1 MVKREL
7 GRQFHINSVKYT
19 CMYIPI
25 WIIVAAV
32 VAYYFWSKS
41 KQEQRQD
48 NTVGRCEEVVYH
60 YKQSLMEFAHFD
72 SPRIIDLQDKYDVM
86 EANYLRLKQRYL
98 SNEEKKLEVARD
110 WARYVESLDELRH
123 ARVMLDVDWSDKAY
137 ENFADRAKEPGI
149 ITEEVENKFKSLLGK
164 DFYKLPLDY
173 DERRKK
179 AGKEDELLPSLK
191 EDWKLY
197 HDSPNYLRMV
207 EYREKEKKEK
217 K

>member
-1 MVKREL
+1 
-7 GRQFHINSVKYT
+7 
-19 CMYIPI
+19 MYIPI
-25 WIIVAAV
+25 WIIVVAV

-41 KQEQRQD
+41 KQEQRQA
-48 NTVGRCEEVVYH
+48 NTVERCEEIANH
-60 YKQSLMEFAHFD
+60 YKQSLTEFAHFD

-98 SNEEKKLEVARD
+98 SDEEKRLEIARD
-110 WARYVESLDELRH
+110 WTRYVEALDELKH
-123 ARVMLDVDWSDKAY
+123 ARVMLDVDLSDRAY
-137 ENFADRAKEPGI
+137 ENFSDRAKEPGI
-149 ITEEVENKFKSLLGK
+149 ITEEVESKFKSLLGK
-164 DFYKLPLDY
+164 DFHKLPLDY

-179 AGKEDELLPSLK
+179 AGKGDELLPSLE

-197 HDSPNYLRMV
+197 HDSPNYHRMV